1 MKTIIFRLL
10 VGSVLVFIL
19 ILNTLFS
26 PNVASGN
33 MSLSILSSQAVTC
46 GVECVLYPGCS
57 IKMDCTNG
65 VCVEHAGGR
74 FVCGLIEY
82 TCAEYCPQ

>member
-1 MKTIIFRLL
+1 MKKIIYKLII
-10 VGSVLVFIL
+10 GSVFVFVMVI
-19 ILNTLFS
+19 NTIFS
-26 PNVASGN
+26 PNVVSADI
-33 MSLSILSSQAVTC
+33 SLNILSSQAVEC

-57 IKMDCTNG
+57 IKKDCDQ

-82 TCAEYCPQ
+82 TCAEYCKY